1 MSISFS
7 NNGRKSFSGKEVQI
21 QYAALDIYWNIFSST
36 ATEFYDEDPQ
46 VVAFMMNTFFKKEVL
61 DRLNSGMIDKLYFLL
76 KICKENFPA
85 TSVKDVQK
93 EFTEYEYIDFFIDLS
108 VDILRPNLPICREQ
122 RILVNILARLSITKI
137 ESEETSLEQ
146 YKLLKKQTFLMFF
159 IQEKWWSPFVLY
171 LICLYLKKKRFFT
184 HWHSHEINFIM
195 DFLTSINQIRPFL
208 LSCFI
213 KNIAY

>member
-93 EFTEYEYIDFFIDLS
+93 NS
-108 VDILRPNLPICREQ
+108 Q
-122 RILVNILARLSITKI
+122 SMNIL
-137 ESEETSLEQ
+137 
-146 YKLLKKQTFLMFF
+146 TFL
-159 IQEKWWSPFVLY
+159 
-171 LICLYLKKKRFFT
+171 LISL
-184 HWHSHEINFIM
+184 
-195 DFLTSINQIRPFL
+195 
-208 LSCFI
+208 
-213 KNIAY
+213 

>member
-85 TSVKDVQK
+85 TSRV
-93 EFTEYEYIDFFIDLS
+93 
-108 VDILRPNLPICREQ
+108 
-122 RILVNILARLSITKI
+122 
-137 ESEETSLEQ
+137 
-146 YKLLKKQTFLMFF
+146 
-159 IQEKWWSPFVLY
+159 
-171 LICLYLKKKRFFT
+171 
-184 HWHSHEINFIM
+184 
-195 DFLTSINQIRPFL
+195 
-208 LSCFI
+208 
-213 KNIAY
+213 

>member
-61 DRLNSGMIDKLYFLL
+61 DRLNSGEVLDRLNSGMIDKLYFLL

-85 TSVKDVQK
+85 TSVKD
-93 EFTEYEYIDFFIDLS
+93 
-108 VDILRPNLPICREQ
+108 IL
-122 RILVNILARLSITKI
+122 
-137 ESEETSLEQ
+137 
-146 YKLLKKQTFLMFF
+146 TFL
-159 IQEKWWSPFVLY
+159 
-171 LICLYLKKKRFFT
+171 LISL
-184 HWHSHEINFIM
+184 
-195 DFLTSINQIRPFL
+195 
-208 LSCFI
+208 
-213 KNIAY
+213 